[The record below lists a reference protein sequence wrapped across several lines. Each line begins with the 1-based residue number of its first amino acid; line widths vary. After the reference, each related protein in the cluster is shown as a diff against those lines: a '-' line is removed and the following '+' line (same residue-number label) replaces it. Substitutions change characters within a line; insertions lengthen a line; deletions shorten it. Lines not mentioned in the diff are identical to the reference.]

1 MDGMG
6 LFSGM
11 LCCADCGH
19 VLHLSRTQF
28 WTRDKDCYFCGTY
41 KEKKGQCTA
50 HYVREVVMENI
61 RNVISMAH
69 LDEGELVRQIRTG
82 RRSRRKPRPGTSGSW
97 RSRSGVWR
105 RLTASSSG
113 FTRTTWRES

>member
-11 LCCADCGH
+11 LCCADCGRI
-19 VLHLSRTQF
+19 LHLSRTQF

-50 HYVREVVMENI
+50 HYVREVVLKTLVLENI
-61 RNVISMAH
+61 RKVIALAH
-69 LDEGELVRQIRTG
+69 VDEAELVRQITENRTAEQEKAQA
-82 RRSRRKPRPGTSGSW
+82 RDKRQLEK
-97 RSRSGVWR
+97 
-105 RLTASSSG
+105 
-113 FTRTTWRES
+113 